1 MAKTVKSV
9 TVVGLKTHQKKK
21 LRMAEKSG
29 KSHRRTF
36 FAKALKSLIRRSNC
50 WHTYVFD
57 CVQSGCTED
66 ARRMGRKR
74 HHEWF
79 ALEYVDR
86 VNKMAEGRLRI
97 DYLTAGA
104 VVKPFEITDA
114 VSKGVLD
121 AGHQVPVYWYG
132 KSKLHRCLV
141 QGLSTER
148 IQNKCWVG

>member
-9 TVVGLKTHQKKK
+9 GRIDVKNPSEKKSV
-21 LRMAEKSG
+21 RMAEGSV
-29 KSHRRTF
+29 KSHRRSF
-36 FAKALKSLIRRSNC
+36 FAKALKVSSVAPIVGVPMFSIASSPVVLKMQGAWGAKDIMN
-50 WHTYVFD
+50 
-57 CVQSGCTED
+57 E
-66 ARRMGRKR
+66 
-74 HHEWF
+74 F

-121 AGHQVPVYWYG
+121 AGLFTETSEINIDWLPYSNPETIIAVIPG
-132 KSKLHRCLV
+132 KKK
-141 QGLSTER
+141 T
-148 IQNKCWVG
+148 K

>member
-1 MAKTVKSV
+1 MFSIASSPVVLKMQGAWGAKDI
-9 TVVGLKTHQKKK
+9 
-21 LRMAEKSG
+21 MNE
-29 KSHRRTF
+29 
-36 FAKALKSLIRRSNC
+36 
-50 WHTYVFD
+50 
-57 CVQSGCTED
+57 
-66 ARRMGRKR
+66 
-74 HHEWF
+74 F

-132 KSKLHRCLV
+132 KSKVRPESEGFSGTHASV
-141 QGLSTER
+141 
-148 IQNKCWVG
+148 